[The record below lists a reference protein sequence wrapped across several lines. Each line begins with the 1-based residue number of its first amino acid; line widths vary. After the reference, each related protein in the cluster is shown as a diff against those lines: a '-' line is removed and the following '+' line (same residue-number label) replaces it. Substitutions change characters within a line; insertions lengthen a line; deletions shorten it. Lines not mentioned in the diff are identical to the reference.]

1 MADVYDTNT
10 AQKGNWVERNSDWL
24 MPIGTTAAQIGYNIY
39 ANQQNNKFNAQQ
51 AEIQRQFNAQEAEK
65 ARQYE
70 TEMSNTAYQ
79 RAYADMKAA
88 GLNPHLAGGSGGAST
103 PAGSMASGNAA
114 ATTGMM
120 PMNMDS
126 TLNAALTHAQLSNLE
141 ADTSMKNKQSGK
153 TEKETEYVENKM
165 GLETALNNVQVELTK
180 AQTKDARKAAE
191 QKQQLLINQMIQNYY
206 EFSMGRKMPADA
218 LSHLTARLT
227 QSVNETMNDPNTQN
241 SADTIYQLMKAEV
254 DKYTKSNKK

>member
-1 MADVYDTNT
+1 MTDIYDTNS

-51 AEIQRQFNAQEAEK
+51 AEIQRQFNAAEAEK

-103 PAGSMASGNAA
+103 PAGSAASGNAA
-114 ATTGMM
+114 TTSGMM
-120 PMNMDS
+120 PMDMSS
-126 TLNAALTHAQLSNLE
+126 TLNAALTQSQIENMR
-141 ADTSMKNKQSGK
+141 ADTDLKYKNAGK
-153 TEKETEYVENKM
+153 SEKEIETMEINNRINKAVS
-165 GLETALNNVQVELTK
+165 EAEITFKN
-180 AQTKDARKAAE
+180 AQTKEQQAMARKTLVDTATQE
-191 QKQQLLINQMIQNYY
+191 YYNWHVQKYGSAPDTTTINKISSKL
-206 EFSMGRKMPADA
+206 EKM
-218 LSHLTARLT
+218 LTNVSNWSGTKIA
-227 QSVNETMNDPNTQN
+227 TMFN
-241 SADTIYQLMKAEV
+241 SLMK
-254 DKYTKSNKK
+254 

>member
-1 MADVYDTNT
+1 MTNINNQNQ

-24 MPIGTTAAQIGYNIY
+24 MPIGTTTAQIGYNIY

-51 AEIQRQFNAQEAEK
+51 AELNRQFEE
-65 ARQYE
+65 R
-70 TEMSNTAYQ
+70 MSNTAYQ
-79 RAYADMKAA
+79 RGYADMKAA
-88 GLNPHLAGGSGGAST
+88 GLNPNLAGGSGGAGT
-103 PAGSMASGNAA
+103 PAGNA
-114 ATTGMM
+114 ATTSGMM
-120 PMNMDS
+120 PLDMSS
-126 TLNAALTHAQLSNLE
+126 TLNTALTHAQLSNLE

-153 TEKETEYVENKM
+153 TQKETEYVENKM
-165 GLETALNNVQVELTK
+165 GLETALNNVQVELTR

-227 QSVNETMNDPNTQN
+227 QSVNKNLNDPNTQV

-254 DKYTKSNKK
+254 DKYTKGNKK